1 MPCHLAKH
9 PFLNR
14 SSALLD
20 SQDSLNGPGR
30 AEWMSAFFGHLRLN
44 LDRDVL
50 GDKRSRLRDAKVGAL
65 HGRDGGDTEIRLF
78 ADGVRPGI
86 VQLYIERHRL
96 RHAFD
101 GEIACHLPGL
111 FASLLEFRALE
122 GDFWEFFSIE

>member
-20 SQDSLNGPGR
+20 SQDSLDGPGR

-44 LDRDVL
+44 LDRNVL
-50 GDKRSRLRDAKVGAL
+50 GDKRSRLRDAEIGAL
-65 HGRDGGDTEIRLF
+65 HGRDGGDTEIGLF
-78 ADGVRPGI
+78 ADRMRPGE
-86 VQLYIERHRL
+86 VQLHIERYRL
-96 RHAFD
+96 SHAFD
-101 GEIACHLPGL
+101 REVAGYLAGL

-122 GDFWEFFSIE
+122 G